1 MTQPAPD
8 QIIPSHIRQMPDGR
22 LLLVGGNHNVQAMF
36 AADGPAP
43 SADRVA
49 VFLDNHR
56 QRSAFCAERGIGFSQ
71 WVFPDPILF
80 AGGFP
85 AGQMRSAFE
94 RALPEGNRP
103 AGMHYPLAL
112 LDGYPDRQNRTD
124 THYSPIG
131 NMHVAARIVQQM
143 QGKDHGERLAGL
155 MAQLAQPHRVAGDLG
170 VQCTPHITEMRAAP
184 PRVPGIRSALTGV
197 QSGNMGIMQLIVS
210 PNADSDRTLLIFGDS
225 FFRMLLP
232 ELARYWRRIVF
243 CRTQF
248 FHAEMVAAVA
258 PDDIL
263 TGLAERYF
271 ASTRPDAER
280 PHFLAYPLMLGR
292 AMAPDPDFPALWAEL
307 VDTRRLATG

>member
-1 MTQPAPD
+1 MTQPAPA
-8 QIIPSHIRQMPDGR
+8 QIIPPHIRQMPDGR
-22 LLLVGGNHNVQAMF
+22 LLLVGGNHDVQTMF
-36 AADGPAP
+36 SADGPPPPAE
-43 SADRVA
+43 RVA

-56 QRSAFCAERGIGFSQ
+56 QRSAYCAERGIGFGQ

-80 AGGFP
+80 QGGFP
-85 AGQMRSAFE
+85 AGRMRSAFE
-94 RALPEGNRP
+94 RALPEGARP
-103 AGMHYPLAL
+103 AGLHYPLAL
-112 LDGYPDRQNRTD
+112 LDGHPDRQNRTD

-143 QGKDHGERLAGL
+143 RGTDLSDRLAAL
-155 MAQLAQPHRVAGDLG
+155 TAQISAPHSVSGDLG
-170 VQCTPHITEMRAAP
+170 VQCTPPITEMRAAP
-184 PRVPGIRSALTGV
+184 PRIPGIRTALNGV

-232 ELARYWRRIVF
+232 ELSRYWRRIVF

-292 AMAPDPDFPALWAEL
+292 AMAPDPDFPALWDQL
-307 VDTRRLATG
+307 IDRRRLAMG